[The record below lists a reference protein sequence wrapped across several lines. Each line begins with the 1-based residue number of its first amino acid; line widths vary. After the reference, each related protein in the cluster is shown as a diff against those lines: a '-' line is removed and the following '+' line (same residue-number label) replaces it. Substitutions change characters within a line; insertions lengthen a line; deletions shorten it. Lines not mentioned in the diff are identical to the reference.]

1 MFIELLLKNWKLIVA
16 IVLIAIIAG
25 LGVYIR
31 ILHGDISTLDAEKQ
45 TIKAELD
52 ISQASVKSLQT
63 SIDEQNAAINKLKAD
78 SDAREQAHATE
89 IAAAKITA
97 DTAKKRAAQLMS
109 AMSPQNLSKC
119 DAANQLI
126 NQEIQNAK

>member
-16 IVLIAIIAG
+16 ILLIAIIAG

-52 ISQASVKSLQT
+52 VSQASVKSLQT
-63 SIDEQNAAINKLKAD
+63 SIDEQNAAVDKLKAD
-78 SDAREQAHATE
+78 SDAREQAHAAE
-89 IAAAKITA
+89 LAAAKASSATA
-97 DTAKKRAAQLMS
+97 VKRAKDLMAS
-109 AMSPQNLSKC
+109 VAPQNLSKC

-126 NQEIQNAK
+126 NKEIQNAK